1 MPALFRVD
9 LLGRQYIGSSRQQL
23 YRGYETANM
32 VPIVLGRGVRTPR
45 RSSARLRGS
54 KPTSALPDLP
64 TTPSRRADSGAR
76 ADKPE
81 RAGEERS
88 AQLFAT
94 CGQGSPRQSR
104 RDNQGSSA
112 GNLRLALAVRYREV
126 GAGRD

>member
-9 LLGRQYIGSSRQQL
+9 LLRRQYIGSSRQQL

-45 RSSARLRGS
+45 RSSARLGGS

-64 TTPSRRADSGAR
+64 SKPSRRADSGAD

-88 AQLFAT
+88 AQLFDTFA
-94 CGQGSPRQSR
+94 QGAARQPRRDRQS
-104 RDNQGSSA
+104 GSA
-112 GNLRLALAVRYREV
+112 GNL
-126 GAGRD
+126 